1 MFDLIFDPYNYP
13 FWVLIAA
20 ILVGVIAG
28 ISRSFSTY
36 VMFAYPN
43 AKYEAIGNP
52 FVTEKGL
59 SRVVDSMDLPG
70 IKDTLNASNDYDLSG
85 DNTYDVQ
92 QSLDDN
98 LIQTI
103 EMMRK
108 DNSKK
113 MNDFFDTYI
122 EKLDIY
128 LIKNTIKNKLDDKK
142 IYEKII
148 DEATLQT
155 TKTLLQKIMDS
166 EKQKIS
172 EPLKEYGFENDII
185 ETVSEEPVDFLKL
198 DTTIDKYV
206 INKFR
211 QIKVPYKCEK
221 AKQKFVGTL
230 VDTITIKN
238 ILRAKQLEYDAE
250 SCKKLYLGEGQQIAP
265 WKFKEMTELDSVSH
279 VISSLEGMSYY
290 DALKN
295 AIEDYNK
302 EKSVQVL
309 ENVLDSHLLKLME
322 DISTQ
327 NYVTIGPTIRFIV
340 SKEFEIENLKIIVK
354 GVSEGLSSD
363 FIKPLLTKEA
373 GA

>member
-1 MFDLIFDPYNYP
+1 
-13 FWVLIAA
+13 
-20 ILVGVIAG
+20 
-28 ISRSFSTY
+28 
-36 VMFAYPN
+36 
-43 AKYEAIGNP
+43 
-52 FVTEKGL
+52 
-59 SRVVDSMDLPG
+59 
-70 IKDTLNASNDYDLSG
+70 
-85 DNTYDVQ
+85 
-92 QSLDDN
+92 
-98 LIQTI
+98 
-103 EMMRK
+103 
-108 DNSKK
+108 
-113 MNDFFDTYI
+113 
-122 EKLDIY
+122 
-128 LIKNTIKNKLDDKK
+128 
-142 IYEKII
+142 
-148 DEATLQT
+148 
-155 TKTLLQKIMDS
+155 
-166 EKQKIS
+166 
-172 EPLKEYGFENDII
+172 
-185 ETVSEEPVDFLKL
+185 
-198 DTTIDKYV
+198 
-206 INKFR
+206 
-211 QIKVPYKCEK
+211 
-221 AKQKFVGTL
+221 
-230 VDTITIKN
+230 
-238 ILRAKQLEYDAE
+238 AKQLEYDAE